1 MRFTISLALCAA
13 SLAATASAGP
23 VLTSTRLFATP
34 TGSAAEIPAYDRRG
48 GRLFLVS
55 PSALTYYDALSGAP
69 LGMLDYLS
77 VFPGSAPN
85 SVAIQGNWLA
95 VALEASAKTDPGRV
109 LVYDLRDLGKAPR
122 SFTVGALPDM
132 LTFTPDGRR
141 ILVANEGEPNSY
153 GLPTSVDPEGSVS
166 IIDLKTGTVAT
177 AGFGGFDKATLQA
190 AGVRIFGPGATV
202 AQDLEP
208 EYIALSKDGK
218 TALVTLQENNAVAIV
233 DIETATVTSIR
244 SMGFKDFRVGGP
256 NTIDPN
262 DQDTGYIPRQRDGF
276 YALYQPD
283 GIARFTVGGQDYFIT
298 ANEGDARDWANV
310 GGPGVNSDL
319 ARAGAAFA
327 PFNRIE
333 VIRPALWGSAVPADA
348 SLITIGGRSFS
359 ILDATGAM
367 VYDSGNVIE
376 DLVASGFPAN
386 RDNGRDD
393 NKGAEPE
400 DVKIGR
406 INGRTIAFIGLER
419 ANGRSPGLVLA
430 FDLTGWMPGLM
441 PTFLGGISDAA
452 LGRPEGLVFWQ
463 QGGRAFLGVA
473 DEETSNLAVFELF
486 LTGVPAPSA
495 VALFGL
501 GALGLAAAR
510 HGRRRA

>member
-1 MRFTISLALCAA
+1 MRSTIALALCAA
-13 SLAATASAGP
+13 AIATTATAAP
-23 VLTSTRLFATP
+23 VLTSTRLFATA
-34 TGSAAEIPAYDRRG
+34 TGSAAEIPAHDKLG
-48 GRLFLVS
+48 NRLFLVS
-55 PSALTYYDALSGAP
+55 PGALTYYDALSGAP
-69 LGMLDYLS
+69 LGTVDFLS
-77 VFPGSAPN
+77 HFAGSSPS
-85 SVAIQGNWLA
+85 SVAIKGNRLA
-95 VALEASAKTDPGRV
+95 VALQAPDKTDPGRV
-109 LVYDLRDLGKAPR
+109 LVYDLRDLSKAPQ
-122 SFTVGALPDM
+122 SYVVGALPDM

-141 ILVANEGEPNSY
+141 ILVANEAEPNSY
-153 GLPTSVDPEGSVS
+153 GLPTSRDPEGSVS
-166 IIDLKTGTVAT
+166 IIDLHAKTVAT

-208 EYIALSKDGK
+208 EYIAVSKDGM
-218 TALVTLQENNAVAIV
+218 TAMVTLQEANAVATI
-233 DIETATVTSIR
+233 DIATATVTSIR

-262 DQDTGYIPRQRDGF
+262 DQDSGYNPQQRDSF

-283 GIARFTVGGQDYFIT
+283 GVASFTAGGQTFYIT

-310 GGPGVNSDL
+310 GGPGLNSDL
-319 ARAGAAFA
+319 VRAGAAFA

-333 VIRPALWGSAVPADA
+333 VIRPALWGSTVPADA
-348 SLITIGGRSFS
+348 TLITIGGRSFS

-367 VYDSGNVIE
+367 VFDSGNAIE
-376 DLVASGFPAN
+376 DILASSFPGN

-406 INGRTIAFIGLER
+406 VNGRTVAFIGLER
-419 ANGRSPGLVLA
+419 ANGSSPGLVLA
-430 FDLTGWMPGLM
+430 FDLTGWVPGLV
-441 PTFLGGISDAA
+441 PTFLGGISDLS
-452 LGRPEGLVFWQ
+452 LGRPEGLVFWS

-473 DEETSNLAVFELF
+473 DEQTNNLSVFELF
-486 LTGVPAPSA
+486 ITGLPAPSA
-495 VALFGL
+495 LALFGL

-510 HGRRRA
+510 RRRRG